1 MKGFISLLK
10 GRKFRSGKTYNSSF
24 LLKTPKEE
32 KEEEKLYINTDNF
45 PKKNNLLHSSLNKL
59 LKNKKFVFVK
69 PKKAKINED
78 YEDLFL
84 YFLKKPGKINDFEF
98 SSQTKKKLQNN
109 FLQINN
115 NDNNESKF
123 QKEDEDYSNEE
134 EPLQKDINIKQI
146 FYQEIY
152 LNFANNK
159 LIWNNF
165 SFPKGVY
172 SLMYQKS
179 RKKQK
184 EILKYSLKHNKK
196 YENIIN
202 SYEKIYTSSLKKH
215 NWELNP
221 HVAYINYSKIIRS
234 NNLSQSKQNSH
245 KHLDLRTNYSDIVIK
260 VDNNGKDRTLMY
272 IGKLFNI
279 YIEDYL
285 KDKNNDEIISM
296 QTQEQKPKKEII
308 YNYNQL
314 LKKAKLKLKMNY
326 SFTNNK
332 SISNLSN
339 KNNIKFLSS
348 KIKQKYNINL
358 ILNTMK
364 NKKKSSDSK
373 NIIDYEKCN
382 TELNR
387 LSKGIFNNNNS
398 FSSNFNLNDSNIFNN
413 LANYALTDKNKNKEF
428 FYKIEKYKNN
438 INKIKIN
445 DEEMKKNKNLFSPTS
460 FKSYKPIILNEHNIN
475 TNNSNEKNQFYSK
488 LALKKKF
495 PEQIKNEFKKNNII
509 LNYFKK
515 NTSDFYYL

>member
-59 LKNKKFVFVK
+59 KNKKFAIVK
-69 PKKAKINED
+69 PKKTKINED
-78 YEDLFL
+78 YEDLFF
-84 YFLKKPGKINDFEF
+84 YFLKKPGKINGFEF
-98 SSQTKKKLQNN
+98 SSQTKKKFQNN

-115 NDNNESKF
+115 NESKS
-123 QKEDEDYSNEE
+123 KNENEDYSNSNEE
-134 EPLQKDINIKQI
+134 DPLQKDINIKQI
-146 FYQEIY
+146 FYHEIY

-196 YENIIN
+196 YENVIN
-202 SYEKIYTSSLKKH
+202 AYEKIYSSSLKKN

-221 HVAYINYSKIIRS
+221 HAAYINYNKIIR
-234 NNLSQSKQNSH
+234 NNKLSQSKQNSH
-245 KHLDLRTNYSDIVIK
+245 KHLDLRTNYSDIIIK

-285 KDKNNDEIISM
+285 KDKNNNEIISM
-296 QTQEQKPKKEII
+296 NTQEQKPKKEII

-314 LKKAKLKLKMNY
+314 LKKAKIKLKMNY
-326 SFTNNK
+326 SFTGNK

-339 KNNIKFLSS
+339 KNNIKFLNS

-358 ILNTMK
+358 AFNTMK
-364 NKKKSSDSK
+364 NKKKSSDNK

-382 TELNR
+382 SELNR
-387 LSKGIFNNNNS
+387 LSIRIIHNNNS
-398 FSSNFNLNDSNIFNN
+398 FNSKFNSNDNIIFNN
-413 LANYALTDKNKNKEF
+413 LVNYSLTDKNKNKEF
-428 FYKIEKYKNN
+428 FYKIEKHKNN
-438 INKIKIN
+438 INKIRIN

-460 FKSYKPIILNEHNIN
+460 FKSYKPLVLNEHNIN

-488 LALKKKF
+488 LSLKKKI
-495 PEQIKNEFKKNNII
+495 PEQIKKEFKKNSII

-515 NTSDFYYL
+515 NNSDFYYL